1 MYVHPDNPISNLSL
15 DEAREVFAGNITRWS
30 ELKTEAGKPGPA
42 YSIQPIG
49 RLHCKNR
56 PGHWRLLLDNED
68 LFSPRLIEVG
78 TIEDVFRQVEG
89 NPYSIGGFESL
100 YMAGEVY
107 PAGKH
112 LKTVKINGYAPTPGN
127 LLSGN
132 YPLYFV
138 FNITTWKKTGSQ
150 KAMDADL
157 IAYLQQKISEV
168 DAKFGMVPSDKLRQ
182 AGWQFSGDELV
193 GAPLPVKGER

>member
-1 MYVHPDNPISNLSL
+1 LE
-15 DEAREVFAGNITRWS
+15 EAREVFAGNITRWS
-30 ELKTEAGKPGPA
+30 ELKTEAGKPGPS

-112 LKTVKINGYAPTPGN
+112 LKTVKINGYAPTPVN
-127 LLSGN
+127 LLSGK

-138 FNITTWKKTGSQ
+138 FNITTWKKSGPQ
-150 KAMDADL
+150 KVIADDL
-157 IAYLQQKISEV
+157 IHYLQQKISEV

-182 AGWQFSGDELV
+182 AGWKFSGDELMSP
-193 GAPLPVKGER
+193 PLP